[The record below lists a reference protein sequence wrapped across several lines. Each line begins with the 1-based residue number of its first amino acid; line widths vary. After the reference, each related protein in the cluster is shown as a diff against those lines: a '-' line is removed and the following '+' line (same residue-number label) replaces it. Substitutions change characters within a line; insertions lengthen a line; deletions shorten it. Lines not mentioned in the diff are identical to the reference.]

1 MKHRSQLPGAGPALP
16 TDSASIRTSTNL
28 SCANAFFVWT
38 LQANRWSVKRGPLA
52 VKFLVGNYQLLLP
65 FRTVVTP
72 KVSFPPEDNFG
83 HASTHWEIQLGKY
96 ILFVHLD
103 ALQEPKD
110 FNGFSLMVWRKPADM
125 KPLEINGIRGMVC
138 GDYDS
143 HYWSMWWH
151 LKKGDLMLCIAST
164 GEDPCSQAGRRMHEN
179 VINSITYVTAGS
191 Q

>member
-1 MKHRSQLPGAGPALP
+1 MH
-16 TDSASIRTSTNL
+16 
-28 SCANAFFVWT
+28 FFVWT
-38 LQANRWSVKRGPLA
+38 LQANRRPVKRGPLA

-96 ILFVHLD
+96 TLFVHLD

-151 LKKGDLMLCIAST
+151 LKKGDLMLCIT
-164 GEDPCSQAGRRMHEN
+164 NGRGSMQPGRQEN
-179 VINSITYVTAGS
+179 ARERHQLYHLRHRRFSIATMS
-191 Q
+191 